1 MFYVQSGVTKKNK
14 VSCRGQE
21 CYFIFTFLLDIQKT
35 LIGDH
40 AQITVFPQLQIK
52 NFKLAKFI
60 PRKVIFCQPETNWG
74 IERAGGIDKLSC
86 RCWILGVPESMLGN
100 SLAWGPHASQEC
112 YFTQNGEKL
121 ASESGKLKEMRL

>member
-1 MFYVQSGVTKKNK
+1 MFYVRSGVTEKNK

-52 NFKLAKFI
+52 IFKLAKFFPI
-60 PRKVIFCQPETNWG
+60 KVIFCQPETNWG
-74 IERAGGIDKLSC
+74 RERAGGIDMLPC
-86 RCWILGVPESMLGN
+86 RCWILGVPESVLGN
-100 SLAWGPHASQEC
+100 SLDLGTLRFLGVLFYTEWRKTGI
-112 YFTQNGEKL
+112 
-121 ASESGKLKEMRL
+121 